1 MSKKLLME
9 LQSVIAFACYDSPS
23 ITGAGVSMTEAAM
36 EQLMTKL
43 CFGNGNDEET
53 ICYVDQF
60 LYGLNRFQGL
70 FVSSALPSSAAVD
83 KTVGTSTTGADL
95 ELSIPPML
103 HRQGKMHIF
112 VGKGSIEKAL
122 LCRKAPANETPISGR
137 TLLRLAKEVLCN
149 CKKLQAI
156 VTANNSPY
164 KDGDSG
170 PSGTNWEDYIQWCL
184 KAMYKAESANE
195 VGK

>member
-1 MSKKLLME
+1 M
-9 LQSVIAFACYDSPS
+9 
-23 ITGAGVSMTEAAM
+23 
-36 EQLMTKL
+36 
-43 CFGNGNDEET
+43 
-53 ICYVDQF
+53 
-60 LYGLNRFQGL
+60 R
-70 FVSSALPSSAAVD
+70 
-83 KTVGTSTTGADL
+83 
-95 ELSIPPML
+95 
-103 HRQGKMHIF
+103 
-112 VGKGSIEKAL
+112 SIEKAL
-122 LCRKAPANETPISGR
+122 LCRKVPTNETPISGR

-195 VGK
+195 VGIKLMQQTMLFI

>member
-1 MSKKLLME
+1 M
-9 LQSVIAFACYDSPS
+9 Q
-23 ITGAGVSMTEAAM
+23 
-36 EQLMTKL
+36 
-43 CFGNGNDEET
+43 
-53 ICYVDQF
+53 
-60 LYGLNRFQGL
+60 
-70 FVSSALPSSAAVD
+70 
-83 KTVGTSTTGADL
+83 
-95 ELSIPPML
+95 
-103 HRQGKMHIF
+103 IF
-112 VGKGSIEKAL
+112 VGKTSIEKAL
-122 LCRKAPANETPISGR
+122 LCRNETPISGR

-195 VGK
+195 VGIKLMQQTMLFI

>member
-1 MSKKLLME
+1 ME

-36 EQLMTKL
+36 EQLMTKH

-60 LYGLNRFQGL
+60 LYGLNHFQGL

-83 KTVGTSTTGADL
+83 KTVGTSTTGAGL

-122 LCRKAPANETPISGR
+122 LCQEGARK
-137 TLLRLAKEVLCN
+137 
-149 CKKLQAI
+149 
-156 VTANNSPY
+156 
-164 KDGDSG
+164 
-170 PSGTNWEDYIQWCL
+170 
-184 KAMYKAESANE
+184 
-195 VGK
+195 

>member
-1 MSKKLLME
+1 ME

-23 ITGAGVSMTEAAM
+23 IIGAGVSMTEAAM
-36 EQLMTKL
+36 EQFMTKL

-53 ICYVDQF
+53 ICYVDRF
-60 LYGLNRFQGL
+60 LYGLNRFQ
-70 FVSSALPSSAAVD
+70 D
-83 KTVGTSTTGADL
+83 
-95 ELSIPPML
+95 
-103 HRQGKMHIF
+103 
-112 VGKGSIEKAL
+112 
-122 LCRKAPANETPISGR
+122 
-137 TLLRLAKEVLCN
+137 LAKKVFCN

-195 VGK
+195 VGIKPMQQTMLFI